1 MLHTEPWVRQ
11 AGAIVT
17 GVAVGG
23 TARLCRSFAVPA
35 VTGSSGSSRLRG
47 VAQRAGAARRGVVP
61 LQEPGTLQPLPGLQV
76 PRAPGLPAP
85 PWSQLSSDTSSC
97 AASPY
102 VRQDAGV
109 RGRRRGGLA
118 SPCGNPT
125 SAQVEETLDTPHIPQ
140 CTSWL
145 GPAEGARRSTLE
157 RGLFAGTPGHTDR
170 AAPCP
175 QLYWRAGSLPHPLS
189 SRGKGEAHPS
199 PKVTSQAVPD
209 PAGAP
214 GWAPSQAGSQP

>member
-23 TARLCRSFAVPA
+23 TARLCRSLAVPA
-35 VTGSSGSSRLRG
+35 VMGSSGSSRLRG

-109 RGRRRGGLA
+109 GGEEAGRPRQPLWEPHFRPGGGDPRHSPHPPVHFMAGPCRGR
-118 SPCGNPT
+118 
-125 SAQVEETLDTPHIPQ
+125 SAQHV
-140 CTSWL
+140 
-145 GPAEGARRSTLE
+145 
-157 RGLFAGTPGHTDR
+157 
-170 AAPCP
+170 
-175 QLYWRAGSLPHPLS
+175 
-189 SRGKGEAHPS
+189 GKGTLRWHPR
-199 PKVTSQAVPD
+199 PHRQGCTL
-209 PAGAP
+209 PAALLESRLPPPPPLQQGER
-214 GWAPSQAGSQP
+214 